1 MLRVRLKKLRHS
13 QSVVE
18 YLASL
23 STKHEVYPSEFFYAL
38 VAAGESGTSTCGG
51 LSIVCRGKTADKITF
66 LVKKGSEIV
75 AQFPVSTVFLCQEGN
90 PLSNFTQATIMPR
103 RNIVKTEQRDSYMI
117 KDLHAG
123 MNHVN
128 LSATVLEISAPR
140 RVTTRYGNYATLAKA
155 LIEDETGKIKLCLW
169 NQQIDSVSKGDT
181 VQISDARASRFNGET
196 QLSIGTKGAL
206 HKQAS
211 IGQTVSLDVADAK
224 LKTAPEGIL
233 A

>member
-1 MLRVRLKKLRHS
+1 MKLRHS
-13 QSVVE
+13 QSVGE

-23 STKHEVYPSEFFYAL
+23 SAKYEVYPGEFFCAL
-38 VAAGESGTSTCGG
+38 VAAGESGRSTCGG
-51 LSIVCRGKTADKITF
+51 LSIVRRGKTEDKIIF

-75 AQFPVSTVFLCQEGN
+75 AQFPVSTVFLYQDGN
-90 PLSNFTQATIMPR
+90 PLSNFTQATIIR
-103 RNIVKTEQRDSYMI
+103 KRTIGKTQQRDSYVI
-117 KDLHAG
+117 RDLHAG
-123 MNHVN
+123 MSHVN
-128 LSATVLEISAPR
+128 LRARVLEISTPR

-181 VQISDARASRFNGET
+181 VQISDARTSRFNGET

-211 IGQTVSLDVADAK
+211 IGQTMSLDLPDAK
-224 LKTAPEGIL
+224 LKTASEGIL

>member
-1 MLRVRLKKLRHS
+1 MRRS
-13 QSVVE
+13 QSVGE

-23 STKHEVYPSEFFYAL
+23 SVKHEVYPGEFFYAL
-38 VAAGESGTSTCGG
+38 VAAGEGGKSTCGD
-51 LSIVCRGKTADKITF
+51 LSIVCRGKTQDKITF

-75 AQFPVSTVFLCQEGN
+75 AQFPVSTVFLYQDGN
-90 PLSNFTQATIMPR
+90 PLSNFTEATLIPR
-103 RNIVKTEQRDSYMI
+103 RTIGKTQQRDSYVV

-123 MNHVN
+123 MSHVN
-128 LSATVLEISAPR
+128 LRARVLEISAPR

-181 VQISDARASRFNGET
+181 VQISDARTSRFNGET

-211 IGQTVSLDVADAK
+211 VGQTMSLDLPTEK
-224 LKTAPEGIL
+224 LKTASEGIL